1 MVTQLEA
8 FKHYQE
14 IFNEGTIYVWGFND
28 GTIINKDTIYQAY
41 KYNHTSKYDK
51 AYYQNKLNEGKGKN
65 GSDCSGAH
73 YLLSGYD
80 TTADGYYRLC
90 TEKGTIDTLPKNKLV
105 LLFVDNPTK
114 DEKTGKIKHHM
125 VHTGSW
131 LPGIGAFHMKSS
143 AANCVIENGLGN
155 RGWTHWGYANF
166 ISDYD
171 TYSFDIDPQP
181 TPPDPRK
188 YTQDNFIADVNKI
201 LGTNSAAAAFEQTR
215 TISIDTNK
223 HDALVTPLERYM
235 KALEYYQGS
244 IEEDKGKVPTFGE
257 GMQKAVKQYQ
267 KEIVKASK
275 KNQDGIITK
284 KQATWKKLLGLS

>member
-14 IFNEGTIYVWGFND
+14 IFNEGSIYVWGFND

-41 KYNHTSKYDK
+41 KYNHTSKYNK

-90 TEKGTIDTLPKNKLV
+90 TKKGKFDTLPKNKCC
-105 LLFVDNPTK
+105 LLFVANSD
-114 DEKTGKIKHHM
+114 GKM
-125 VHTGSW
+125 VHTGAY
-131 LPGIGAFHMKSS
+131 LPGVGAFHMASS
-143 AANCVIENGLGN
+143 ARNAVIEDVSK
-155 RGWTHWGYANF
+155 RSWTHWGYANF

-171 TYSFDIDPQP
+171 TYSFDVDPQP
-181 TPPDPRK
+181 TPDPRK
-188 YTQDNFIADVNKI
+188 YTQDDFITDVNKI
-201 LGTNSAAAAFEQTR
+201 LGTKSAAAAFEQTR

-244 IEEDKGKVPTFGE
+244 IEEDKGKLPIFGE
-257 GMQKAVKQYQ
+257 GMQKAIKQYQ
-267 KEIVKASK
+267 KEIVKAK
-275 KNQDGIITK
+275 AKNQDGIVTK